1 MSQLCDI
8 SYLIAHVRKLTH
20 KGGQPISKMVDEGS
34 LFSIWNGTKH
44 SEGYSHTTFLQFVFL
59 ATEVQ

>member
-1 MSQLCDI
+1 MWYFI
-8 SYLIAHVRKLTH
+8 SDSTCKKANTPSWPAYLKDGT
-20 KGGQPISKMVDEGS
+20 KMVDEGS